1 MGRFFKEISVLI
13 LQYREQKVMKK
24 QLVILGIV
32 TLLLTT
38 CLSGCSSQ
46 GITVHKISGEPPQ

>member
-1 MGRFFKEISVLI
+1 
-13 LQYREQKVMKK
+13 MKK

-46 GITVHKISGEPPQ
+46 GRRANKIKKKVEDSIQLASRDIKTAHL

>member
-1 MGRFFKEISVLI
+1 
-13 LQYREQKVMKK
+13 MKK

-38 CLSGCSSQ
+38 CLSCCSSQ
-46 GITVHKISGEPPQ
+46 GRRVNKIKRKSKTQYSLPAETSRQLIYETRENR